1 MNDRTLKINGTIIQ
15 VQQNTT
21 NSAQIITNVEST
33 INKDAIDKILNFESE
48 FDGLYGETNSKVFK
62 ELLLELRE
70 VDCKESSIKQSFL
83 EKLQAIAIGASG
95 NVIGAGILHFI
106 SLI

>member
-1 MNDRTLKINGTIIQ
+1 MNDKSLKIKGAIIQ
-15 VQQNTT
+15 IQQNTT
-21 NSAQIITNVEST
+21 NSSQTITNVDST
-33 INKDAIDKILNFESE
+33 INKGAIDKILAFESE
-48 FDGLYGETNSKVFK
+48 FNSLYGEMNSKIFK
-62 ELLLELRE
+62 ELLLELRK

-106 SLI
+106 SSI